1 MILSVLI
8 KTIKGVTG
16 KAIIIFVRQ
25 MLAILVT
32 LLFALGG
39 GALTGLLMMCVARIQ
54 VAFAVYFNIKNKLGS
69 LDRSQSLFFYAPQKK
84 NMNITAKLA
93 RLGITKINLLQNSY
107 NKQQNSAAN
116 HLALNTTQSIVYP
129 EDLPKEQLFDDAFF
143 FQVVNIPVKD
153 LFNVLFSKN
162 VLIWEKWGGVSPY
175 PISLRLFYLNN
186 SK

>member
-1 MILSVLI
+1 MKLSVLI

-93 RLGITKINLLQNSY
+93 RLGITKINPAGARSARVRRACALRALGLL
-107 NKQQNSAAN
+107 
-116 HLALNTTQSIVYP
+116 LADRKI
-129 EDLPKEQLFDDAFF
+129 F
-143 FQVVNIPVKD
+143 
-153 LFNVLFSKN
+153 
-162 VLIWEKWGGVSPY
+162 
-175 PISLRLFYLNN
+175 
-186 SK
+186 

>member
-1 MILSVLI
+1 MKLSVLI

-54 VAFAVYFNIKNKLGS
+54 
-69 LDRSQSLFFYAPQKK
+69 
-84 NMNITAKLA
+84 
-93 RLGITKINLLQNSY
+93 NSY

-143 FQVVNIPVKD
+143 FQEEEDDVP
-153 LFNVLFSKN
+153 
-162 VLIWEKWGGVSPY
+162 PPA
-175 PISLRLFYLNN
+175 PISPLPTVYVSGPPLETNN
-186 SK
+186 NNKGFVP